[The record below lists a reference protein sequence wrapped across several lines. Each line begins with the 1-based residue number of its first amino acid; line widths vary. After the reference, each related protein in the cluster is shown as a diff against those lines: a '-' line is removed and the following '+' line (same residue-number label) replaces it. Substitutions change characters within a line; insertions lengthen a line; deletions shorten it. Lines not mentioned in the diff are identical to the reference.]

1 MNYLILLLLLTLTT
15 YSEGKSLYFIILN
28 IISYELWVWCGGMTQ
43 PEQMWDCQ
51 CAGNA
56 EAGPGYVTCSETD
69 PAAALPNNK
78 KIEVI
83 CYLDN

>member
-1 MNYLILLLLLTLTT
+1 MNYLILLLLFTLTT
-15 YSEGKSLYFIILN
+15 YIEGKSLDIMIDVK
-28 IISYELWVWCGGMTQ
+28 SCQ
-43 PEQMWDCQ
+43 KMWDCK

-56 EAGPGYVTCSETD
+56 EAGPGYVTCSGTD

-83 CYLDN
+83 CYVDIR